1 MSPTASSAKPSEQ
14 KPTTPQTEPSAF
26 LTRFDSANEL
36 MWLPYRTMFDFF
48 RRAHSST
55 TQLLDTQ
62 RKFDDDLREIV
73 RSQQDLFMN
82 LSDRFFN
89 LLSGI
94 GTETSATELYGKS
107 IEQFQDTTLATMREI
122 GAAVAAA
129 QASSF
134 EALSHQLHSDEPESS
149 NGHGRETAH

>member
-1 MSPTASSAKPSEQ
+1 MSSTAPSAKPTEQ
-14 KPTTPQTEPSAF
+14 KPAIPQTEPSTF
-26 LTRFDSANEL
+26 QTRFDSANEL
-36 MWLPYRTMFDFF
+36 MWLPYRTMFDFL
-48 RRAHSST
+48 RRAHSSA
-55 TQLLDTQ
+55 TQMLDTQ
-62 RKFDDDLREIV
+62 RKFDEDLREIV
-73 RSQQDLFMN
+73 RSQQDLFTS
-82 LSDRFFN
+82 LSGRFLN

-94 GTETSATELYGKS
+94 GTETSATESYGKS

-149 NGHGRETAH
+149 NGHSRETAH